1 MNNDIRCMKKDN
13 ASTKDD
19 DVVLKY
25 EQSNFWSRIDVT
37 FSVSVFGLDY

>member
-25 EQSNFWSRIDVT
+25 EQSNFSNRIDVT